1 LRRKQLEVASFVGRQ
16 RRAHDVDPSSTTRA
30 RAQELEPRRPSDAS
44 LGKPAVPKRETMSYM
59 DRSWARDDPVLTIPP
74 NQDYPSAKNVF
85 DRELSVLRGA

>member
-1 LRRKQLEVASFVGRQ
+1 
-16 RRAHDVDPSSTTRA
+16 
-30 RAQELEPRRPSDAS
+30 
-44 LGKPAVPKRETMSYM
+44 MSYM